1 MVKGSG
7 KWTIILFPTSYLI
20 QKQGTDNEIR
30 TDRRNDMVPGLWSVH
45 LLATSG
51 PSLAHSTTPGGEGDE
66 RREDV
71 MGREK
76 RSEGQGK

>member
-1 MVKGSG
+1 MR
-7 KWTIILFPTSYLI
+7 
-20 QKQGTDNEIR
+20 QKLRGNWVTRARSNLV
-30 TDRRNDMVPGLWSVH
+30 TFLASLVS
-45 LLATSG
+45 LLASLTHLIPLLTS
-51 PSLAHSTTPGGEGDE
+51 PRVPRPGGEGDE